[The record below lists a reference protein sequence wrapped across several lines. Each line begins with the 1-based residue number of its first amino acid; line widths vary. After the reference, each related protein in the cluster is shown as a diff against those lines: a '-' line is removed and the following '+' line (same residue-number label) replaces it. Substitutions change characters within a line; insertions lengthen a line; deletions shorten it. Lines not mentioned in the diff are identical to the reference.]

1 MKRGKLFVSL
11 TLSLG
16 IGMGMILPTVFVA
29 SSNPEP
35 DNIVYEDPLKIDYA
49 KPSVVS
55 PRPAAIS
62 WPTSVII
69 HYHNDDGGN
78 ASRSFY
84 FWFTGING
92 AEYAPDSLTNEG
104 KDMQITF
111 DFTSESQSQFYK
123 KKMFMI
129 VKNSTT
135 WAGKSDDTFI
145 NFEDFPPNDSGL
157 TEIWCIPGEASAL
170 ELYASEVETKMD
182 KVLLANFT
190 SWKTIE
196 VTTTIAPSS
205 FEVFA
210 LTGFYHRQSTTAQEE
225 IKSRYSINSGLAPE
239 CTETTF
245 NLNSAMKFTIT
256 LNFIAKINVQYQVS
270 CVFSTNYTKKM
281 TKYVNFDQLYEDE
294 RFVTYYNYDGDDLG
308 VNYSSSEST
317 FKVWAPTASRLLLM
331 LYDSGL
337 PSSYEG
343 GKDSYRGYEMIFQ
356 PGGIWQ
362 VTITGKDLHGS
373 YYNYYAVNS
382 LGKSEVTDP
391 YAKACNVNGD
401 RGMIVDFSKTNPNGW
416 NDVPQVW
423 DKNEDGYDLSTPNEL
438 TIYETHIRD
447 MTMDDSW
454 NGTSKK
460 GTYSAFVE
468 KNTTFTKGS
477 ITVTTGFDHLT
488 EMGVTAIQ
496 LEPVFDYDND
506 ETVENMS
513 YNWGYNPKNYNC
525 VEGGYSTNPFD
536 GITRIREF
544 KELIMAFAT
553 NSNHTRVVM
562 DVVYN
567 HVSSAPSSNFNK
579 LMPRYYFRLT
589 ENNEYYDGSGC
600 GNEVKTEAPMMRKFI
615 VDSLVWWTSEYKI
628 KGFRFDLMGLIDVT
642 TMDEAKQALYA
653 VDPDIYLYGEGWT
666 GDGSGYNYETGT
678 IYPVHG
684 ASGEE
689 NYGAV
694 TAAVYRHLFSTDNR
708 CWLGAF
714 NDAGRNALKG
724 ENDISKSWGF
734 ISQGSTDVGNKSSV
748 VADMLVG
755 YHTGMGGNP
764 NQCINYASCHDNYT
778 LFDQMTYTIAQ
789 NGTNDYPSIAC
800 AAVAAVECTVLFSN
814 GAAFIQGGE
823 ELFRSKVVT
832 AEDFEAYGGKDTV
845 IINGKRISHNS
856 YNLSDETN
864 AFKWD
869 RKISVEDVDTYDYVQ
884 EIEKA
889 IALRENLTR
898 HDYFDLQSNNPYNSN
913 SPMNVWNYGNGST
926 CIGMK
931 NGNYF
936 FFLSG
941 CNDDLISFEAYDKD
955 NFNEQVFCSNPKNG
969 GFTHP
974 SYGYIR
980 LGWAT
985 CVCLTFNS

>member
-1 MKRGKLFVSL
+1 M
-11 TLSLG
+11 LSIL
-16 IGMGMILPTVFVA
+16 MGMSIILPSVFPVKN
-29 SSNPEP
+29 SLEP
-35 DNIVYEDPLKIDYA
+35 DDISYDAPLITSFD
-49 KPSVVS
+49 KPTLTS
-55 PRPAAIS
+55 PKQAVTT
-62 WPTSVII
+62 WPTAVTI
-69 HYHNDDGGN
+69 HYHNDDGAN
-78 ASRSFY
+78 ATRSFY
-84 FWFTGING
+84 FWFTGVNG
-92 AEYAPDSLTNEG
+92 QEYNPDTISGDG
-104 KDMQITF
+104 KDMQISF
-111 DFTSESQSQFYK
+111 DFTSAAYSNLYK
-123 KKMFMI
+123 KQMYMI
-129 VKNSTT
+129 VKTVET
-135 WAGKSDDTFI
+135 WAGKSDDTLI
-145 NFEDFPPNDSGL
+145 NFEDFPPNNSGL

-170 ELYASEVETKMD
+170 ELYASEEETQMD

-196 VTTTIAPSS
+196 VVSTIAPKS
-205 FEVFA
+205 FDVYA
-210 LTGFYHRQSTTAQEE
+210 LTGFYQRQSTGTQIN
-225 IKSRYSINSGLAPE
+225 IKDRYSIISGTAPT
-239 CTETTF
+239 CVNTTF
-245 NLNSAMKFTIT
+245 NSNSAVKFTIT

-270 CVFSTNYTKKM
+270 CIFATNPHKDM
-281 TKYVNFDQLYEDE
+281 TKYINFDQLYKDE
-294 RFVTYYNYDGDDLG
+294 RFATYYNYSGNDLG
-308 VNYSSSEST
+308 VTYSSTEST

-337 PSSYEG
+337 PSSIEG
-343 GKDSYRGYEMIFQ
+343 GSDGYRGYEMIFQ

-362 VTITGKDLHGS
+362 VTITGKDLHGT
-373 YYNYYAVNS
+373 YYNYYVVNS

-401 RGMIVDFSKTNPNGW
+401 RGMICDFSKTNPNGW
-416 NDVPQVW
+416 DDIPETW
-423 DKNEDGYDLSTPNEL
+423 DHNENGYDITSPNQL

-447 MTMDDSW
+447 LTMDDTW
-454 NGTSKK
+454 NGTSQR

-468 KNTTFTKGS
+468 KNTTYTDGHM
-477 ITVTTGFDHLT
+477 TVTTGFDHLT
-488 EMGVTAIQ
+488 ELGVTAVQ

-506 ETVENMS
+506 ETSENMA

-525 VEGGYSTNPFD
+525 VEGGYSTNPYN
-536 GITRIREF
+536 GATRIKEY
-544 KELIMAFAT
+544 KELIEALAT
-553 NSNHTRVVM
+553 NSHHTRVIM
-562 DVVYN
+562 DVVFN

-615 VDSLVWWTSEYKI
+615 VDSLVWWASEYKV

-666 GDGSGYNYETGT
+666 GDGSGYDYGTGT

-684 ASGEE
+684 ASGSQ
-689 NYGAV
+689 NYGTV
-694 TAAVYRHLFSTDNR
+694 TAAVYSILFSTDHR

-724 ENDISKSWGF
+724 ENDLSNGWGF
-734 ISQGSTDVGNKSSV
+734 ISQGSSDVGNKSST

-764 NQCINYASCHDNYT
+764 NQCINYASCHDNYA

-789 NGTNDYPSIAC
+789 NETNDYPGIAC
-800 AAVAAVECTVLFSN
+800 AAVTAVECTILFSN

-832 AEDFEAYGGKDTV
+832 DEDYQAYGGKDTV
-845 IINGKRISHNS
+845 TINGQHISHNS

-864 AFKWD
+864 SYKWD
-869 RKISVEDVDTYDYVQ
+869 RKISIGNTSTNDYVQ

-889 IALRENLTR
+889 IALRSTLK
-898 HDYFDLQSNNPYNSN
+898 HYDYLDLQTNNPYVSS

-926 CIGMK
+926 CLGMK
-931 NGNYF
+931 NGDYF

-941 CNDDLISFEAYDKD
+941 CNDEAISFGAYDSD
-955 NFNEQVFCSNPKNG
+955 GYNQQAFCSNPKSG
-969 GFTHP
+969 GFTHFDV
-974 SYGYIR
+974 GYIK

-985 CVCLTFNS
+985 CVCLTNSQAR